1 MPKRLAFLMAGALA
15 LLLGACNTTQA
26 PGDSGEAKSKVTV
39 SVAFPNR
46 SASGQGLSPQGVPGS
61 ATQAIVTVYNDQN
74 QVAANATLTWYNPTA
89 TLFLANGSYT
99 FEVSVRNYS
108 EEVAW
113 KKESHDI
120 QADTTLRFVP
130 KAILGDAWLSHSISG
145 LSPGQSANLRLWV
158 VEPGVSG
165 YSNDGF
171 FPLEDYE
178 VTYAV
183 GTCTQADCSDFTPTT
198 AATIVSQQKTGV
210 KIAANNVSQDTVI
223 YVQATVSGLGP
234 RPNSNADP
242 QPITLVRYSQPIT
255 ITTTPSSNVEVKMD
269 FNPPLIS
276 ISNTSPQYGAQVPVG
291 QPVTFSGY
299 ASDGGFASD
308 GETGIKK
315 VVAYVNSEE
324 VYSYTPSS
332 SPTYYV
338 NWSFSFTPTTPGRYD
353 VDIVAFD
360 NAGNSYRLYTY
371 VEARP

>member
-1 MPKRLAFLMAGALA
+1 MPKRLAFLMTGTLA

-26 PGDSGEAKSKVTV
+26 PGGSGEAKSKVTV

-46 SASGQGLSPQGVPGS
+46 SASGQGLSPQGVPWGAS
-61 ATQAIVTVYNDQN
+61 QAIVTVYNDQN
-74 QVAANATLTWYNPTA
+74 QVAATATLTWSNPTA

-99 FEVSVRNYS
+99 FEVSVRNYNGV
-108 EEVAW
+108 EIAW
-113 KKESHDI
+113 KKESQDI

-145 LSPGQSANLRLWV
+145 LNPGKSANLRLFV
-158 VEPGVSG
+158 VEPGVPSG
-165 YSNDGF
+165 YSDGS

-183 GTCTQADCSDFTPTT
+183 GTCTQTDCSDFTPTT

-242 QPITLVRYSQPIT
+242 QPITLVRHSQPIA
-255 ITTTPSSNVEVKMD
+255 ITTTPSSDVDLEMD
-269 FNPPLIS
+269 FNPPYIS
-276 ISNTSPQYGAQVPVG
+276 IYSPQDGAQVPVG
-291 QPVTFSGY
+291 QPVTFSG
-299 ASDGGFASD
+299 FAGD
-308 GETGIKK
+308 WETGIKK

-324 VYSYTPSS
+324 VYSFTPPP
-332 SPTYYV
+332 PTFWV
-338 NWSFSFTPTTPGRYD
+338 NWDFSFTPTTSGRYD

-360 NAGNSYRLYTY
+360 NAGNSRRVYTY
-371 VEARP
+371 VKAQQ

>member
-1 MPKRLAFLMAGALA
+1 MG
-15 LLLGACNTTQA
+15 T
-26 PGDSGEAKSKVTV
+26 
-39 SVAFPNR
+39 
-46 SASGQGLSPQGVPGS
+46 
-61 ATQAIVTVYNDQN
+61 
-74 QVAANATLTWYNPTA
+74 
-89 TLFLANGSYT
+89 YT
-99 FEVSVRNYS
+99 FEVSVRNYNG

-158 VEPGVSG
+158 VEPGG
-165 YSNDGF
+165 YSGDY

-183 GTCTQADCSDFTPTT
+183 GTCTQTDCSDFTPTT

-234 RPNSNADP
+234 RPNPNADP

-255 ITTTPSSNVEVKMD
+255 ITTTPSSNVGVVMD
-269 FNPPLIS
+269 LDPPFIS
-276 ISNTSPQYGAQVPVG
+276 IDNTSPQYGAQVPVG
-291 QPVTFSGY
+291 QPVTFSG
-299 ASDGGFASD
+299 FASD
-308 GETGIKK
+308 VGTGIKK

-324 VYSYTPSS
+324 VYSLPPS
-332 SPTYYV
+332 SPTSSV
-338 NWSFSFTPTTPGRYD
+338 NWNFSFIPTTPGRYD

-360 NAGNSYRLYTY
+360 NAGNSYRRYTY

>member
-1 MPKRLAFLMAGALA
+1 MPKRLAFFMTGALA
-15 LLLGACNTTQA
+15 LLLGACNTTHA

-61 ATQAIVTVYNDQN
+61 ASQAIVTVYNDQN
-74 QVAANATLTWYNPTA
+74 QVAATTTLTWYNPTA

-145 LSPGQSANLRLWV
+145 LNPGQSANLRLWV
-158 VEPGVSG
+158 VEPGVSLG
-165 YSNDGF
+165 YSDGS

-223 YVQATVSGLGP
+223 YVRATVSGLGP
-234 RPNSNADP
+234 RPNPNTDP
-242 QPITLVRYSQPIT
+242 QPTTLVRYSQPIT
-255 ITTTPSSNVEVKMD
+255 ITTTPSSNVDVEMD
-269 FNPPLIS
+269 FNPPYIS
-276 ISNTSPQYGAQVPVG
+276 IHSSPQYGARVPVG
-291 QPVTFSGY
+291 QPVTFSGS
-299 ASDGGFASD
+299 AGD

-332 SPTYYV
+332 PTSYV
-338 NWSFSFTPTTPGRYD
+338 NWNFSFTPTTPGRYD

-360 NAGNSYRLYTY
+360 NAGNSRRYYTY
-371 VEARP
+371 VEARQ

>member
-1 MPKRLAFLMAGALA
+1 MPKRLAFLVTGALA

-26 PGDSGEAKSKVTV
+26 PGGSGEAKSKVTV

-61 ATQAIVTVYNDQN
+61 AEQAVVTVYNDQN
-74 QVAANATLTWYNPTA
+74 QVAATATLTRYNPTD

-108 EEVAW
+108 NLEVAW
-113 KKESHDI
+113 KKESHNI

-130 KAILGDAWLSHSISG
+130 TAIVGDAWLSQSVLG

-165 YSNDGF
+165 YSSDGL

-223 YVQATVSGLGP
+223 YVRATVSGLGP
-234 RPNSNADP
+234 RPNPNADP
-242 QPITLVRYSQPIT
+242 QPITLTRYSQPIT
-255 ITTTPSSNVEVKMD
+255 ITTTPSSNLGVEMD
-269 FNPPLIS
+269 FNPPFIS

-291 QPVTFSGY
+291 QPVTFSG
-299 ASDGGFASD
+299 SASD

-324 VYSYTPSS
+324 VYSHTPSS
-332 SPTYYV
+332 PTSFV
-338 NWSFSFTPTTPGRYD
+338 NWNFSFTPTTPGRYD

-360 NAGNSYRLYTY
+360 NAGNSRRYNTY

>member
-26 PGDSGEAKSKVTV
+26 PGGSGEAKSKVTV

-46 SASGQGLSPQGVPGS
+46 SASGQGLSPQGVPGGVWLV
-61 ATQAIVTVYNDQN
+61 TVTVYNDQN
-74 QVAANATLTWYNPTA
+74 QVAANATLTWSNPTA

-99 FEVSVRNYS
+99 FEVSVQNYS
-108 EEVAW
+108 GVEVAW
-113 KKESHDI
+113 KKEIHDI

-130 KAILGDAWLSHSISG
+130 KAILGDAWLSHSVSG
-145 LSPGQSANLRLWV
+145 LNPGKSANLRLFV
-158 VEPGVSG
+158 VEPGVTSG
-165 YSNDGF
+165 YSDGF

-183 GTCTQADCSDFTPTT
+183 GTCTQTNCSDFTPTT
-198 AATIVSQQKTGV
+198 EANIVSQQKTGV

-234 RPNSNADP
+234 RPNPNTDP

-255 ITTTPSSNVEVKMD
+255 ITTTPSSDVGLEMD
-269 FNPPLIS
+269 FNPPYVS
-276 ISNTSPQYGAQVPVG
+276 IYSPQDGAQVPVG
-291 QPVTFSGY
+291 QPVTFSG
-299 ASDGGFASD
+299 FAGD
-308 GETGIKK
+308 GETGIEK

-324 VYSYTPSS
+324 VYNFTPSS
-332 SPTYYV
+332 PTSWV
-338 NWSFSFTPTTPGRYD
+338 NWNFSFIFTTSGRYD

-360 NAGNSYRLYTY
+360 KAGNSHRAYIY
-371 VEARP
+371 VRAL